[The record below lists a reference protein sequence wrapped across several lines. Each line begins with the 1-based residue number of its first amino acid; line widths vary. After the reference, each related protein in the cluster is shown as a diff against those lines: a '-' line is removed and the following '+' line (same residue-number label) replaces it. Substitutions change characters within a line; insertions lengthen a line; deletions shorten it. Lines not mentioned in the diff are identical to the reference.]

1 MRRLLGGGEVPSSQ
15 LFLVHFPSFLRQL
28 DRMVSLFGVRSA
40 LQSCCTSHPA
50 HQIRSGREGQKINK
64 K

>member
-40 LQSCCTSHPA
+40 LQSFSVKFYNH
-50 HQIRSGREGQKINK
+50 GEGPY
-64 K
+64 